1 MKKDKKRFKE
11 AFSEAFGELVLFGIG
26 AFILWLFGWGWDS
39 VDGDLIVLIGIAV
52 IVVLGL
58 IVSLAEWIKKKPKVN
73 ENESMHLRCVIC
85 LRRDMLATQA

>member
-11 AFSEAFGELVLFGIG
+11 AFSEAFGELVLFLILFGIG

-58 IVSLAEWIKKKPKVN
+58 IVSLAEWIKKKTKGK
-73 ENESMHLRCVIC
+73 RK
-85 LRRDMLATQA
+85 